1 RPAGALGGDHP
12 DASPADGDDRG
23 GARRRRRRP
32 PASRARRR
40 PPEQARDR
48 GEGRALSIDLDRAF
62 RGHEILITGV
72 TGFLGKIAL
81 TMLLDR
87 YPGIGKVHVLVRP
100 RAGGTAEDRFFQ
112 KVATS
117 PPFRSLDEGLVR
129 EKCLPVGGDVTD
141 PMLGLSAE
149 QVAKLTGRLACV
161 INCAGLVTF
170 NPSLEIA
177 VSVNTEGARNAADL
191 CKKTGATLVHISTC
205 FVAGA
210 RRGPVFEDEPLV
222 GHYPKDLESAPFS
235 VDSELKDVDAVVA
248 RLRAQADDHA
258 LAAQFRAAAVTRRA
272 EEIRDQADEKALRLA
287 AGGERKLWLG
297 AQLVQAGLDRAQAWG
312 WPNTYTYTKA
322 MGE

>member
-1 RPAGALGGDHP
+1 MVELMEALREP
-12 DASPADGDDRG
+12 
-23 GARRRRRRP
+23 
-32 PASRARRR
+32 
-40 PPEQARDR
+40 
-48 GEGRALSIDLDRAF
+48 IDLAKAF
-62 RGHEILITGV
+62 GGREIMITGV

-100 RAGGTAEDRFFQ
+100 RAGGTAEGRFFQ

-117 PPFRSLDEGLVR
+117 PPFRSLDAGLVK
-129 EKCLPVGGDVTD
+129 EKCAPIAGDVTD

-149 QVAKLTGRLACV
+149 QVAKLTGKLACV

-191 CKKTGATLVHISTC
+191 SKQTGATLVHISTC

-222 GHYPKDLESAPFS
+222 GHYPKELEGAPFS
-235 VDSELKDVDAVVA
+235 VETELKDVDAVVA

-258 LAAQFRAAAVTRRA
+258 LAAQFRAAAVKRL
-272 EEIRDQADEKALRLA
+272 EEEGRDPADE
-287 AGGERKLWLG
+287 
-297 AQLVQAGLDRAQAWG
+297 
-312 WPNTYTYTKA
+312 
-322 MGE
+322 